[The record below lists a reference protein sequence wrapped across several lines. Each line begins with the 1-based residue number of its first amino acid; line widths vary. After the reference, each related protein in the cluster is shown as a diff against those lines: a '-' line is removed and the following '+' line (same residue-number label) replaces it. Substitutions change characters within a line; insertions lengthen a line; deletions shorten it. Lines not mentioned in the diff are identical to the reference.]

1 MILQILY
8 EGKKLLR
15 SPWVWLGFFAVLLG
29 SLFLNTLHVSTN
41 WQGYAEDGSILK
53 GEQVI
58 AYEQEI
64 QKGYEG
70 EMDDAWFQ
78 ALHMEVEQAIKQDAM
93 LRVDHTKMEEAYG
106 RDWLSLYCEAPYR
119 FLDIEVMEQNPD
131 ASFDELPFY
140 TMDAYKNGVLLK
152 RTILE
157 ELQNGYAGFVKERLW
172 NQTHEEKKDAYWT
185 RRMSQQEQ
193 QKVLADL
200 NKRASFF
207 YGESTG
213 WKMVLNGFAG
223 AYFLFPIFLIILTSQ
238 MFNKEKSSN
247 MMELI
252 KTSSYGKRKVAYAK
266 LLAGILL
273 TLMFTWLLVGGI
285 LLYAYSRYDL
295 GNWNALLSVLN
306 AGAINPFTLKDAVL
320 GGIWMITIGA
330 LVVSIV
336 SMFLSCMLK
345 SRYASLVLSIVVF
358 ILPALIQNDVMK
370 LMPIHF
376 MEVKNVFFSIQM
388 LSLFHSLYY
397 FVEVV
402 WIWILPMVMFCIT
415 SIWQYRSYHLSVIA
429 D

>member
-1 MILQILY
+1 MILQVLY
-8 EGKKLLR
+8 EGKKILR
-15 SPWVWLGFFAVLLG
+15 SPWVWLGFLAVLLG

-58 AYEQEI
+58 AYEQEL
-64 QKGYEG
+64 QKDHEG
-70 EMDDAWFQ
+70 EMDDTWFQ
-78 ALHMEVEQAIKQDAM
+78 TLHMEVEQAIKQDAM
-93 LRVDHTKMEEAYG
+93 LRADHTKMEEAYG
-106 RDWLSLYCEAPYR
+106 KAWLSLYCEDPYR
-119 FLDIEVMEQNPD
+119 FLEIGIMEQNPD
-131 ASFDELPFY
+131 VSFHELPFY
-140 TMDAYKNGVLLK
+140 KMDAYKDGVLLK
-152 RTILE
+152 RSILE
-157 ELQNGYAGFVKERLW
+157 ELQNGYASFVKERLW
-172 NQTHEEKKDAYWT
+172 NQIHEEKKDAYWT

-193 QKVLADL
+193 QHVLADL
-200 NKRASFF
+200 NARTSFF

-213 WKMVLNGFAG
+213 WRMVLNGFAG

-252 KTSSYGKRKVAYAK
+252 KTSTYGKRKVAYAK
-266 LLAGILL
+266 LLAGVLL
-273 TLMFTWLLVGGI
+273 TLIFTWLLISGI
-285 LLYAYSRYDL
+285 LLYAYFHYGL

-306 AGAINPFTLKDAVL
+306 TGAINPFTLKEAVL
-320 GGIWMITIGA
+320 GGIWMISVGA

-336 SMFLSCMLK
+336 SMFFSCMLK

-358 ILPALIQNDVMK
+358 LLPALIQNDVMK

-388 LSLFHSLYY
+388 LTLFHSLYY

-402 WIWILPMVMFCIT
+402 WIWILPMMLLCIAC
-415 SIWQYRSYHLSVIA
+415 IWQYRSYHFSVIA

>member
-8 EGKKLLR
+8 EGKKILR
-15 SPWVWLGFFAVLLG
+15 SPWVWLGFLAVLLG

-41 WQGYAEDGSILK
+41 WQGYAEDGNILK

-58 AYEQEI
+58 AYEQEL
-64 QKGYEG
+64 QKDHEG
-70 EMDDAWFQ
+70 EMDDTWFQ
-78 ALHMEVEQAIKQDAM
+78 TLHMEVEQAIKQDAM
-93 LRVDHTKMEEAYG
+93 LRADHTKMVEAYG
-106 RDWLSLYCEAPYR
+106 KDWLSLYCEDPYQ
-119 FLDIEVMEQNPD
+119 FLEIGIMEQNPE
-131 ASFDELPFY
+131 ASFHELPFY
-140 TMDAYKNGVLLK
+140 TMGTYQEGVLLK
-152 RTILE
+152 RSILE

-172 NQTHEEKKDAYWT
+172 NQIHEEKKDAYWT
-185 RRMSQQEQ
+185 RRMSKQEQ
-193 QKVLADL
+193 EKVLADL
-200 NKRASFF
+200 NAKASFF

-252 KTSSYGKRKVAYAK
+252 KTSTYGKRKVAYAK
-266 LLAGILL
+266 LLAGVLL
-273 TLMFTWLLVGGI
+273 TLIFTWLLISGI
-285 LLYAYSRYDL
+285 LLYAYFRYGL

-306 AGAINPFTLKDAVL
+306 TGAINPFTLKEAVL
-320 GGIWMITIGA
+320 GGIWMISVGA

-336 SMFLSCMLK
+336 SMFFSCMLK

-358 ILPALIQNDVMK
+358 LLPALIQNDVMK

-388 LSLFHSLYY
+388 VSLFHSLYY

-402 WIWILPMVMFCIT
+402 WIWILPMILLCIAC
-415 SIWQYRSYHLSVIA
+415 IWQYRSYHFSVIA